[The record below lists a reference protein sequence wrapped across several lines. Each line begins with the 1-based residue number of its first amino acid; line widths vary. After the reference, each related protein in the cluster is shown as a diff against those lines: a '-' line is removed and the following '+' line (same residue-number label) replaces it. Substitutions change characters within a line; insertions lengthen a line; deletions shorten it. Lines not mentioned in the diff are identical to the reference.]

1 MVIRGSGV
9 ELQRP
14 IDRARLFALA
24 KHLFSGLTESNSCIK
39 HDHGLIAAAAERLA
53 IVRCRGR
60 STQSFTRAAGPVN
73 PEIGPPGVPARPL
86 MAAERQSRDMPDRCK
101 KEIGLLAF
109 RGNRSKKCEQFA

>member
-14 IDRARLFALA
+14 IDRAHLFALA

-86 MAAERQSRDMPDRCK
+86 QADECPVRGMSDNYRHPRV
-101 KEIGLLAF
+101 LLRVRPGQEAHLL
-109 RGNRSKKCEQFA
+109 S